1 MGGGGGEKVGRLEIT
16 LIFHPGSSLRVAL
29 EVRQALVVLHVK

>member
-16 LIFHPGSSLRVAL
+16 LIFHPSSSLDVAV
-29 EVRQALVVLHVK
+29 EARQALVVLHMK

>member
-1 MGGGGGEKVGRLEIT
+1 MVRLEIT
-16 LIFHPGSSLRVAL
+16 LIFHPGSSLHVAL